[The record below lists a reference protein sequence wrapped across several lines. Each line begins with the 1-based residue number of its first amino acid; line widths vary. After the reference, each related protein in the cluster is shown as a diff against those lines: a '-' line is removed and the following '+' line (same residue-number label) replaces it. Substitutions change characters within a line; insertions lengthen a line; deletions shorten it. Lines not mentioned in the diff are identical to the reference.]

1 MLVPSALCVEAAEQW
16 AVQRAASLPDD
27 LFRHRILGLGTGDF
41 MIKPAHEPPF
51 EIHNVWRAR
60 RKQRRMEAMI
70 AKRVMETA
78 RAD

>member
-1 MLVPSALCVEAAEQW
+1 
-16 AVQRAASLPDD
+16 
-27 LFRHRILGLGTGDF
+27 
-41 MIKPAHEPPF
+41 
-51 EIHNVWRAR
+51 VWRAR